1 MTNLDSVINNSMHK
15 TLTRSH
21 YPPSE
26 QNPGVVGDPSGEVKD
41 LPSVVREIREISYF
55 LWAVNVRVLEILGID
70 RSESS
75 YLAEQTKLINWF
87 VRFVLMRQPPGLKHS
102 PNNSDQGDPLGASKI
117 REALYQKVKDAVHS
131 NDHEVIYKVTLPWS
145 GCSDK
150 PIYVSRRQILINRS
164 VINLLGFYYKNTN
177 KDKWVYKFGEDK
189 YFLLQITNFGHRWI
203 RRKENV
209 AKRNIAKKMSV
220 AMIPWEEPFPTGIP
234 SRRIQNKIKCPNFS
248 YELSVVSTKA
258 KKDKVPQFQDSQ
270 VFELNQ
276 KHTQEP
282 KLWAWIAWMKL
293 NAKIETPR
301 EYQPTPGLQK
311 GLSSYLEE
319 SIRGASFDEE
329 DQIAYFRSVINDN
342 DKLSQKLANL
352 FDFLWSINAQFMERL
367 GCERT
372 EEQFVKEQAA
382 VQLYFGSILSQLRQ
396 RKGNLDSRAMN
407 DAAQSLFNNPLLE
420 KLDGLMIKGFLHSKD
435 SKARYKLQNPE
446 RFILVKTTITTVD
459 LIMAEI
465 VCNILGSYYKNQ
477 NLQKWNLLFKLDQH
491 MFDFLI
497 RISSINSNRT
507 MHSFYRGSL
516 FPELKSHNL
525 LPWKKKDEILPR
537 SLPQKVRNRFRDYP
551 GVSLYKLLEEV
562 D

>member
-117 REALYQKVKDAVHS
+117 RERCIKRLRMPFIPMIMK
-131 NDHEVIYKVTLPWS
+131 
-145 GCSDK
+145 
-150 PIYVSRRQILINRS
+150 QILINRS

-258 KKDKVPQFQDSQ
+258 KKDKVPQFQDS
-270 VFELNQ
+270 
-276 KHTQEP
+276 
-282 KLWAWIAWMKL
+282 
-293 NAKIETPR
+293 
-301 EYQPTPGLQK
+301 
-311 GLSSYLEE
+311 LSSYLEE

-525 LPWKKKDEILPR
+525 FPWKKKDEILPR